1 MGLSVGDLQELTI
14 GFVLDM
20 LTELDFDQ
28 NGYIRQAGQKDF
40 DLF

>member
-28 NGYIRQAGQKDF
+28 NGYIREARQADF